1 VTYDYYFSCS
11 ILKKKRFSDFISLTI
26 DIVRDEV
33 IHVHDEVYNLNVGE
47 EQGISSWVA
56 VNYALGN
63 LGREPQETTGIVEL
77 GGASLQ
83 VFSFTIYDN
92 FVHIQINP
100 YASKVNS
107 FVC

>member
-1 VTYDYYFSCS
+1 MN
-11 ILKKKRFSDFISLTI
+11 
-26 DIVRDEV
+26 
-33 IHVHDEVYNLNVGE
+33 DEVYNLIIGD

-83 VFSFTIYDN
+83 VFSFTI
-92 FVHIQINP
+92 
-100 YASKVNS
+100 
-107 FVC
+107 